1 MLLHPK
7 VLARHC
13 LTPLASS
20 VGMKKLIKLAERQHA
35 VFHRTQAL
43 ECGVSPEQLLAMIRD
58 GRIERAVRNVYR
70 MAGSVRTWRQK
81 LMIAVLAAGP
91 GAAVSGRAAA
101 ALWGIPGY
109 REGRV
114 EVTQQRRP
122 SRRYK
127 VAWEHSSRFFPAHH
141 VRVIDGIPVTS
152 VERTVFDLCGKSNRG
167 RAKWL
172 VKSAVSR
179 NLTTLHKL
187 TVCLTETGAFGRPGT
202 VMLRAVLA
210 AVEDVQAPTESQLE
224 ELVEKVLTAAG
235 LALPSRQVEVGGTTA
250 PIGRIDFLY
259 REFGI
264 VIEAD
269 SKRWHGN
276 WVATEADHERDA
288 LLTAAGF
295 HVIRTNYQQLVE
307 RPDLLVNA
315 LKGAMSRAAA

>member
-1 MLLHPK
+1 
-7 VLARHC
+7 
-13 LTPLASS
+13 
-20 VGMKKLIKLAERQHA
+20 MKKLIKLAERQHS
-35 VFHRTQAL
+35 VFHRSQAL
-43 ECGVSPEQLLAMIRD
+43 KCGVSPEQLLAMIRD

-70 MAGSVRTWRQK
+70 MAGSVRTWKQK

-101 ALWGIPGY
+101 ALWGVPGY

-127 VAWEHSSRFFPAHH
+127 VAWEHSSRFLPSRHI
-141 VRVIDGIPVTS
+141 RVIDGIPVTS
-152 VERTVFDLCGKSNRG
+152 VERTIFDLCGRVAKWE

-172 VKSAVSR
+172 VKTSVSR
-179 NLTTLHKL
+179 KLTTLHKL
-187 TVCLTETGAFGRPGT
+187 SVCLTETGAFGRPGT

-210 AVEDVQAPTESQLE
+210 AVEDTEPPTESQLE
-224 ELVEKVLTAAG
+224 ELVERVLTAAG

-307 RPDLLVNA
+307 RPDLFVNA
-315 LKGAMSRAAA
+315 LKGAMARVAA

>member
-1 MLLHPK
+1 
-7 VLARHC
+7 
-13 LTPLASS
+13 
-20 VGMKKLIKLAERQHA
+20 MKKLIKLAERQHA
-35 VFHRTQAL
+35 VFHRTQAYA
-43 ECGVSPEQLLAMIRD
+43 CGVSPEQLLAAIRD

-70 MAGSVRTWRQK
+70 MSGSVRTWKQK

-114 EVTQQRRP
+114 EVTQLRRP

-127 VAWEHSSRFFPAHH
+127 VAWEHSTTFLPKHH
-141 VRVIDGIPVTS
+141 IRYIDGIPVTS
-152 VERTVFDLCGKSNRG
+152 PERTVFDVCGRANWE

-172 VKSAVSR
+172 VKGAVSR
-179 NLTTLHKL
+179 KVTTLHKL
-187 TVCLTETGAFGRPGT
+187 AVCLAETGTFGRPGT

-210 AVEDVQAPTESQLE
+210 AANDDEPPTESQLE
-224 ELVEKVLTAAG
+224 ELFERVVSAAG
-235 LALPSRQVEVGGTTA
+235 LRLPSRQVEVGGTTA

-259 REFGI
+259 REYGI

-276 WVATEADHERDA
+276 WIATEADHERDA

-315 LKGAMSRAAA
+315 IKGAMARAAA